1 MYVKT
6 FSTVCKLPNKGL
18 MNLNLRV
25 GGIRGASGSCFGQ
38 SLSCEFVRD
47 FSGPHLPHHTHPHTP
62 NISRWLQKPIHYR
75 EEFTGENVTS

>member
-6 FSTVCKLPNKGL
+6 FSMMYKIPTKGL

-38 SLSCEFVRD
+38 SLCCEVVGYFPG
-47 FSGPHLPHHTHPHTP
+47 FPAPPP

-75 EEFTGENVTS
+75 EGLIGGNGAS